1 MSSQPKSFKWSNTT
15 ASNANGRVKSGRV
28 HKRTSSSSSASTVSS
43 SRSRHINKKPMTPQ
57 EEIKRLESEIIFT
70 YDTVATITVMF
81 DSLQNA
87 YATCKPEI
95 DRNYSETR
103 LSAMEKELLASYDD
117 LGLQVTHLERQIVKL
132 EKRLIELR
140 QQEAAKNANKKS
152 PPSSPPSSPDITN
165 SQATAPPAYTAVPAM
180 TPPVVAADCP
190 LLKSEDDG
198 YLSSPESSAALD
210 MESFSQP
217 ACFFQAPQQ
226 PLAYYEQ
233 PPMDMQA
240 PYALTDFFLPTQP
253 TACAPLQPE
262 LYLQFDFDTNS
273 IYYQETLQYP
283 SWPAM
288 DF

>member
-15 ASNANGRVKSGRV
+15 LSNVNGRVKSGRV

-43 SRSRHINKKPMTPQ
+43 SRSRHINKKPQTPQ
-57 EEIKRLESEIIFT
+57 EEIKRLESEIVFT

-81 DSLQNA
+81 DSLRNA

-95 DRNYSETR
+95 DRNFSETR

-132 EKRLIELR
+132 EKRLMELR
-140 QQEAAKNANKKS
+140 QQEAAKNAQQKDI
-152 PPSSPPSSPDITN
+152 PPTPETTTN
-165 SQATAPPAYTAVPAM
+165 QAAVAPASTTIMATASP
-180 TPPVVAADCP
+180 VAAVDCP

-217 ACFFQAPQQ
+217 ACFFQPPQQ
-226 PLAYYEQ
+226 PLAYEQ
-233 PPMDMQA
+233 PLMDMQA
-240 PYALTDFFLPTQP
+240 PYAFNDFFLPPPP
-253 TACAPLQPE
+253 TTCAPLQPE
-262 LYLQFDFDTNS
+262 LYLQFDFDANS
-273 IYYQETLQYP
+273 IYYQEALQYP